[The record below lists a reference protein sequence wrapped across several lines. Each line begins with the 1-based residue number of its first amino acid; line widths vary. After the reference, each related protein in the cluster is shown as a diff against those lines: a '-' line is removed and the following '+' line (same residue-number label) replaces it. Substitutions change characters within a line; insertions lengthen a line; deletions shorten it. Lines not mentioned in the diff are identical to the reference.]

1 MPEDDARRHFVDVE
15 QVELATE
22 LSMIALLGLLE
33 HVQVLLQLVLGR
45 PRRAVD
51 ALQHLVLRVAAPVRA
66 SHLHQLEVPELA
78 RARHVRAA
86 AQILETRPR
95 DRA

>member
-1 MPEDDARRHFVDVE
+1 
-15 QVELATE
+15 
-22 LSMIALLGLLE
+22 MIALLGLLE

-86 AQILETRPR
+86 AQILERALAIELDVFAGR
-95 DRA
+95 DRGR